1 MFDALLPAQAEQ
13 PYDLRVACRYAF
25 ALAQN
30 HQGEDLLSTLPVLLG
45 SRLSVPVGE
54 GGRSPV
60 IVNLRDSL
68 AAGIRIWQRDTRPV
82 ETGAMFIF
90 TVSLLS
96 NLSTHATSEA
106 ANLPL
111 LRVDQLAVYLQDI
124 ASVNE
129 TV

>member
-1 MFDALLPAQAEQ
+1 
-13 PYDLRVACRYAF
+13 
-25 ALAQN
+25 
-30 HQGEDLLSTLPVLLG
+30 
-45 SRLSVPVGE
+45 
-54 GGRSPV
+54 V